1 MKRSAYLGAWLGA
14 GLLALLAGT
23 MPATAA
29 AAAAAPS
36 APRHVVDDGPKRRL
50 FVLTDM
56 EADQDDAE
64 SLVRLLLYA
73 NEVDIEGLVA
83 TTSTHM
89 RHELHPETIRRILD
103 AYAQVQPN
111 LLKHDWRYPA
121 AGKLLGLVATGQ
133 PTYGMEGVGPGKDTA
148 GSNAL
153 LRALETPDPRPLWV
167 TVWGGPN
174 TLAQALLTLKATH
187 SPAETGRLLAKLR
200 VNTIS
205 DQDDSGAWI
214 RRTFPDLFYV
224 VSPGGYNHATWGAI
238 MEVVDGIDNRTIS
251 NAWLRENIQQ
261 GHGPLGAAYPD
272 VAYGMEGDTPSY
284 LPLIPNGLND
294 ADHPDWGSWGGR
306 FELYTPVLQ
315 DLDPAGFTGGVP
327 VEPET
332 RPIWTNAS
340 DAFAPFLHGEY
351 GRAVAAGPRT
361 FRGARVS
368 LWRWR
373 DDFQNDFAARI
384 GWTTLPYEKANHP
397 PVVRLAGPDH
407 LIVHSGEVFTL
418 SAEGTTD
425 PDGDSL
431 SYVWFNYMEAGTLKA
446 PIPTIGAENIFH
458 MGFRAPVVTKP
469 ETAHFIVAVTDKGT
483 PPLTRYKRVIVTI
496 LPN

>member
-1 MKRSAYLGAWLGA
+1 MTTIAKVRAI
-14 GLLALLAGT
+14 LLAAI
-23 MPATAA
+23 AA
-29 AAAAAPS
+29 ASPLPAVAAQAPAHS
-36 APRHVVDDGPKRRL
+36 PVVDDGPRRRL
-50 FVLTDM
+50 IVLTDT

-64 SLVRLLLYA
+64 SLVRLMLYT
-73 NEVDIEGLVA
+73 NEIDVEALVA

-89 RHELHPETIRRILD
+89 RHELHPETIRRIVD
-103 AYAQVQPN
+103 AYGKVQPN
-111 LLKHDWRYPA
+111 LLRHDARYPTA
-121 AGKLLGLVATGQ
+121 TKLACLIVTGQ
-133 PTYGMEGVGPGKDTA
+133 PDYGMAAVGPGKDTA
-148 GSNAL
+148 GSAAIL
-153 LRALETPDPRPLWV
+153 HALESPDPRPLWV
-167 TVWGGPN
+167 TAWGGAN
-174 TLAQALLTLKATH
+174 TLAQALFTLRATH
-187 SPAETGRLLAKLR
+187 SPADTARLLARLR
-200 VNTIS
+200 VATIS

-214 RRTFPDLFYV
+214 RRTFPALFYV

-251 NAWLRENIQQ
+251 NAWLRANIQQ

-272 VAYGMEGDTPSY
+272 VAYGMEGDTPSW
-284 LPLIPNGLND
+284 LPLIPNGLD
-294 ADHPDWGSWGGR
+294 EAEHPDWGGWGGR
-306 FELYTPVLQ
+306 FELYTPVQQ
-315 DLDPAGFTGGVP
+315 DLDLTGFTGGVAI
-327 VEPET
+327 EPET

-340 DAFAPFLHGEY
+340 DSFAPFVAGEY
-351 GRAVAAGPRT
+351 GRAMAAGPRT

-384 GWTTLPYEKANHP
+384 GWTTLPYDKANHP
-397 PVVRLAGPDH
+397 PVVRLAGPDR
-407 LIVHSGEVFTL
+407 LTVHAGDVFTL

-431 SYVWFNYMEAGTLKA
+431 SYLWFNYTEAGTLKT

-458 MGFRAPVVTKP
+458 MSFRAPAVTRP

>member
-1 MKRSAYLGAWLGA
+1 MKALTCLGA
-14 GLLALLAGT
+14 GLLAAFAGAT
-23 MPATAA
+23 PSTAPAASPAA
-29 AAAAAPS
+29 
-36 APRHVVDDGPKRRL
+36 RTQVVDDGPQRRMI
-50 FVLTDM
+50 VLTDM
-56 EADQDDAE
+56 EADQDDAQ
-64 SLVRLLLYA
+64 SLVRLMLCA
-73 NEVDIEGLVA
+73 NEVDIEGLVV

-103 AYAQVQPN
+103 AYARVQPN
-111 LLKHDWRYPA
+111 LLEHDRRYPA
-121 AGKLLGLVATGQ
+121 AAKMLGLVATGQ
-133 PTYGMEGVGPGKDTA
+133 PDYGMAAVGTGKDTA
-148 GSNAL
+148 GSNAII
-153 LRALETPDPRPLWV
+153 RALESPDPRPLWV

-187 SPAETGRLLAKLR
+187 SGAETSRLLAKLR
-200 VNTIS
+200 VATIS

-224 VSPGGYNHATWGAI
+224 VSPGGYGHSVWAAI
-238 MEVVDGIDNRTIS
+238 MDVIDGIDNRTIS
-251 NAWLRENIQQ
+251 NAWLRDNIQQ

-294 ADHPDWGSWGGR
+294 AEHPEWGGWGGR
-306 FELYTPVLQ
+306 FELYTPVTQ
-315 DLDPAGFTGGVP
+315 DLDLTGFTGGVP
-327 VEPET
+327 IEPET

-340 DAFAPFLHGEY
+340 DTFAPFQPGEY
-351 GRAVAAGPRT
+351 GRATAAGHRT
-361 FRGARVS
+361 YTGARVS

-384 GWTTLPYEKANHP
+384 GWTTLAYEKANHP
-397 PVVRLAGPDH
+397 PLVRLAGPDR
-407 LIVHSGEVFTL
+407 LTVHSDEVFTL

-431 SYVWFNYMEAGTLKA
+431 SYLWFNYTEAGTLKA
-446 PIPTIGAENIFH
+446 AIPTIGAENIFH
-458 MGFRAPVVTKP
+458 MSFKAPVVSKP
-469 ETAHFIVAVTDKGT
+469 ETAHFILRVTDKGT
-483 PPLTRYKRVIVTI
+483 PRLTRYKRVMVTI

>member
-1 MKRSAYLGAWLGA
+1 MKNNISIALC
-14 GLLALLAGT
+14 LLATAISAVPFSTSAATPLVHPRIVDEAPKQRLL
-23 MPATAA
+23 
-29 AAAAAPS
+29 
-36 APRHVVDDGPKRRL
+36 
-50 FVLTDM
+50 VLTDM
-56 EADQDDAE
+56 EADQDDAQ

-73 NEVDIEGLVA
+73 NEIDIEGLVA

-89 RHELHPETIRRILD
+89 RRELHPETIRRILG

-111 LLKHDWRYPA
+111 LLKHEERYPSA
-121 AGKLLGLVATGQ
+121 AKLLPLVATGQ
-133 PTYGMEGVGPGKDTA
+133 PTYGMEGVGTGKDTA
-148 GSNAL
+148 GSAAII
-153 LRALETPDPRPLWV
+153 RALESPDPRPLWV

-187 SPAETGRLLAKLR
+187 SAADTARLLAKLR
-200 VNTIS
+200 VSTIS
-205 DQDDSGAWI
+205 DQDDSGPWI

-224 VSPGGYNHATWGAI
+224 VSPGGYGHGTWGAI

-251 NAWLRENIQQ
+251 NAWLRDNIQQ

-284 LPLIPNGLND
+284 LSLIPNGLND
-294 ADHPDWGSWGGR
+294 AEHPNWGGWGGR

-315 DLDPAGFTGGVP
+315 DLDLTGFTGGVAI
-327 VEPET
+327 EPET

-340 DAFAPFLHGEY
+340 DRFAPFLAGEY
-351 GRAVAAGPRT
+351 GRAVAAGLRT
-361 FRGARVS
+361 FQGARVS

-373 DDFQNDFAARI
+373 DDFQNDFAARM
-384 GWTTLPYEKANHP
+384 GWTTLPYDKANHP
-397 PVVRLAGPDH
+397 PIVRLAGPDR
-407 LIVHSGEVFTL
+407 LTVHSGDVFTL
-418 SAEGTTD
+418 SAEGTSD

-431 SYVWFNYMEAGTLKA
+431 SYVWFNYTEAGTLKA

-458 MGFRAPVVTKP
+458 MAFKAPVVTKA
-469 ETAHFIVAVTDKGT
+469 ETAHFILRVTDKGS
-483 PPLTRYKRVIVTI
+483 PPLTRYKRVLVTI

>member
-14 GLLALLAGT
+14 GLLAALAGA

-29 AAAAAPS
+29 AAPPS
-36 APRHVVDDGPKRRL
+36 APRHIVDDGPKRRL

-56 EADQDDAE
+56 EADQDDAQ

-111 LLKHDWRYPA
+111 LLRHDWRYPA
-121 AGKLLGLVATGQ
+121 AAALRGLVASGQ
-133 PTYGMEGVGPGKDTA
+133 PTYGMEGVGAGRDSA
-148 GSNAL
+148 GSNAII
-153 LRALETPDPRPLWV
+153 RALESPDPRPLWV

-187 SPAETGRLLAKLR
+187 SPAETSRLLARLR

-251 NAWLRENIQQ
+251 NVWLRDNIQQ

-284 LPLIPNGLND
+284 LPLIPNGLNE

-315 DLDPAGFTGGVP
+315 DLDPTGFTGGVP
-327 VEPET
+327 VDPET

-340 DAFAPFLHGEY
+340 DAFAPFVHGDY

-384 GWTTLPYEKANHP
+384 GWTTLPYEKTNHP
-397 PVVRLAGPDH
+397 PVIRLAGPDR
-407 LIVHSGEVFTL
+407 LTVHSGEVFTL

-458 MGFRAPVVTKP
+458 MGFEAPVVTKP
-469 ETAHFIVAVTDKGT
+469 ETAHFILAVTDKDT
-483 PPLTRYKRVIVTI
+483 PPLTRYRRVIVTI
-496 LPN
+496 LP